1 MRHANRGSRG
11 LRVLANVLTGCN
23 LAAGMAAAFAPGDA
37 RVRSRLILVG
47 ALCDSLDG
55 PLARR
60 SGKLTDEGAR
70 ADGICDVVTCGVAPP
85 ILLRIGAA
93 PRPSL
98 IDRLAPRLYV
108 AAIAWR
114 VIKYGFPPRE
124 SHVFTGMPVTGA
136 GVTMAI
142 GFQLRL
148 PPQSYELPDPGRG
161 GDDAKSR
168 ADPFR
173 RGDSA
178 PRRSQAGPAHDRL
191 KLTVG
196 TGVLRRIDDLR
207 SPASPG
213 PARQP
218 LR

>member
-1 MRHANRGSRG
+1 
-11 LRVLANVLTGCN
+11 
-23 LAAGMAAAFAPGDA
+23 MAAAFAPGDA

-93 PRPSL
+93 PRPNL

-148 PPQSYELPDPGRG
+148 PPRAMSYLTLAVVAMMLSRVPILSGEAILRPDVR
-161 GDDAKSR
+161 KR
-168 ADPFR
+168 DPR
-173 RGDSA
+173 TTD
-178 PRRSQAGPAHDRL
+178 
-191 KLTVG
+191 
-196 TGVLRRIDDLR
+196 
-207 SPASPG
+207 
-213 PARQP
+213 
-218 LR
+218 

>member
-1 MRHANRGSRG
+1 MRHANRDWRG
-11 LRVLANVLTGCN
+11 LRVLANVLTACN
-23 LAAGMAAAFAPGDA
+23 LAAGMAATFVRGDI
-37 RVRSRLILVG
+37 RLRSRLILVG

-70 ADGICDVVTCGVAPP
+70 ADGICDVVTCGIAPP
-85 ILLRIGAA
+85 ILLGSVAA
-93 PRPSL
+93 PHPSL
-98 IDRLAPRLYV
+98 IDHLAPRLYV

-148 PPQSYELPDPGRG
+148 SRRAMSYLTL
-161 GDDAKSR
+161 AVVAMMLSR
-168 ADPFR
+168 VPIPSGEAILQRDVR
-173 RGDSA
+173 TRNLSTTD
-178 PRRSQAGPAHDRL
+178 
-191 KLTVG
+191 
-196 TGVLRRIDDLR
+196 
-207 SPASPG
+207 
-213 PARQP
+213 
-218 LR
+218 